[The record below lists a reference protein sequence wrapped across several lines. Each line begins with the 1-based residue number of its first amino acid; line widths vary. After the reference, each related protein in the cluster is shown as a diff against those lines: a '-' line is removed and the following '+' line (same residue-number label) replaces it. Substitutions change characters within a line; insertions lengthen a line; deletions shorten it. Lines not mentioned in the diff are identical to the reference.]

1 MTHKVYLITHLDNG
15 MKYVGYTS
23 KDLRTRWQQHCNDP
37 KSAVYEAIR
46 REGYRMTM
54 ELLGEFDTKIEALR
68 KEQEYIR
75 TLNTLAPNGWNVQE
89 REIPEPETKPAP
101 KKWKEVTKPVT
112 LLPTEGIFNNYF
124 LCPLCASDY
133 THHVGVSVYFR
144 EEDADKGLC
153 VDVYGDTVF
162 TSSLMG
168 GNPSPRRDGIRINF
182 TCENCHADED
192 DVYRPH
198 HQLHIIQHKGQTFF
212 NAIYYIEDES

>member
-89 REIPEPETKPAP
+89 REIPASAP
-101 KKWKEVTKPVT
+101 KKWIKIQEPIKLDDGWNPESK
-112 LLPTEGIFNNYF
+112 LA
-124 LCPLCASDY
+124 CPSCKNHDGM
-133 THHVGVSVYFR
+133 THHEHVEVYIR
-144 EEDADKGLC
+144 HGDSWHAPGTRYSINRRTVVTDADM
-153 VDVYGDTVF
+153 TN
-162 TSSLMG
+162 
-168 GNPSPRRDGIRINF
+168 NPSYRRDGIRIYF
-182 TCENCHADED
+182 SCENCGAGQED
-192 DVYRPH
+192 MPYNEI
-198 HQLHIIQHKGQTFF
+198 LISQHKGNTL
-212 NAIYYIEDES
+212 ISVVYYIEDKS